1 MPDTALA
8 AGAAE
13 VGTSAAGEAGSGVF
27 RGRSV
32 CGSVAIGPLVVVGP
46 AAAGK
51 RKATGDPAA
60 EADALRTA
68 IAAALAALEEAL
80 AAEDDLAGEILE
92 FQAALLEDDDLTGP
106 AFTAIA
112 GGAPADRAWTA
123 ALAAEIDAYRADGD
137 PVLSARGDDL
147 ADLSA
152 RVLAHLTGK
161 ADPAADVPRGAIVA
175 AAEMTP
181 SAFLALSAA
190 EVAGIATT
198 GGSPTSHVA
207 ILAKARGVPLVVG
220 LNALPAASTGPA
232 GAAILDAA
240 AGTLHTAPDTA
251 ALAAARARSAEA
263 ATAAEAAAARATQP
277 AVTRDGAE
285 VKVMVNID
293 DPAILGTLDPA
304 ICDGV
309 GLTRTEFLFQHGA
322 PDEEAQLAFYTRLIA
337 WADGRPVTIRT
348 LDAGGDKP
356 LPGITVDGEA
366 NPFLGVRGVRL
377 SLARPELTRVQ
388 LRALA
393 RAASTSPVPLKVM
406 VPMVTVP
413 AELEAMR
420 ALLTAEVDALAAARI
435 AHAAPVL
442 GTMVEVPAAALTAAR
457 FDAAFY
463 SIGSNDLVQYA
474 TAAARD
480 NAAVAPLAD
489 PANPAV
495 LELIS
500 RTVAAGKAR
509 GVEVSL
515 CGDMASTP
523 ALAAA
528 LLATGLRVFSAA
540 PAEVAAVKDAIRSAA
555 AGPAA

>member
-13 VGTSAAGEAGSGVF
+13 AGTSAAGEAGSGVF
-27 RGRSV
+27 RGTPV

-46 AAAGK
+46 TAAGK

-112 GGAPADRAWTA
+112 SGAPADRAWTA

-152 RVLAHLTGK
+152 RVLAHLTGT
-161 ADPAADVPRGAIVA
+161 ADPAGDVPRGAIVA

-190 EVAGIATT
+190 GVAGIATT

-207 ILAKARGVPLVVG
+207 ILAKARGVPLIVG
-220 LNALPAASTGPA
+220 LNALPAASTGP
-232 GAAILDAA
+232 GGTAILDAA
-240 AGTLHTAPDTA
+240 AGTLYTAPDAA
-251 ALAAARARSAEA
+251 ALAAARARSAAA

-293 DPAILGTLDPA
+293 DPAILETLDPA

-393 RAASTSPVPLKVM
+393 RAAATSPVPLKVM

-489 PANPAV
+489 PTNPAV
-495 LELIS
+495 LELIG